1 MREFKT
7 RWQRRPYSVL
17 EARTPPSTRT
27 DRISREYPD
36 RTLPRLDCV
45 SCPFRSGKEWVYL
58 RDTDAMGFE
67 FAVQLDER
75 LRTLNRDKT
84 LEGAPYL
91 HKTLRPLAEAVES
104 YNSAGPLFEDSD
116 EPGEECEG
124 VCFVQRCK
132 RCAIHT
138 T

>member
-75 LRTLNRDKT
+75 LRTMNRDK
-84 LEGAPYL
+84 LFVDGAVPYL
-91 HKTLRPLAEAVES
+91 HRSLQPLAMAVES
-104 YNSAGPLFEDSD
+104 YNSMGPLFQDAE
-116 EPGEECEG
+116 EHCEECEG
-124 VCFVQRCK
+124 VYFV
-132 RCAIHT
+132 
-138 T
+138 